1 MLWVGGIR
9 LEGSSG
15 IWDRIREK
23 PFALWVIFSGFVYFG
38 LVILGLALPTL
49 VASPASILDPIAAS
63 ILVFMVLFF
72 VSAYLGLKGKRWTSV
87 LTAVVSILFLV
98 LFGSFLV
105 PSLANPADAA
115 FPLAISGIPALILVA
130 IFSILSI
137 VHAKSGL
144 LQKRYLA
151 TPNSAGGLLTIG
163 IIGFVVGGLI
173 VGAIGAGVILGNIT
187 GVKADITIVPG
198 AQSAGMA
205 FTPRNFT
212 VSVGGTVTWVNKDT
226 TGHTVTS
233 NATGQ
238 FGSPLLTTG
247 ETWSHTFSQAGT
259 YYYHC
264 TPHPQMWGEIVV
276 S

>member
-1 MLWVGGIR
+1 M
-9 LEGSSG
+9 
-15 IWDRIREK
+15 WDRVRQK
-23 PFALWVIFSGFVYFG
+23 PFALWVIFGGLVYFG
-38 LVILGLALPTL
+38 LYLVGLVVPVL
-49 VASPASILDPIAAS
+49 VASPASIANPFAVIV
-63 ILVFMVLFF
+63 LVFMAFFF

-105 PSLANPADAA
+105 PSLANPADSS
-115 FPLAISGIPALILVA
+115 FSVAISGIPILILVA

-137 VHAKSGL
+137 INAKAGL

-151 TPNSAGGLLTIG
+151 TPNSSGGLLTIG

-173 VGAIGAGVILGNIT
+173 VGAIGGGVILRNISAAR
-187 GVKADITIVPG
+187 ADITIVMNAPSM
-198 AQSAGMA
+198 AMA
-205 FTPRNFT
+205 FTPQNFT

-226 TGHTVTS
+226 TQHTVTS
-233 NATGQ
+233 NVTGL

-247 ETWSHTFSQAGT
+247 ETWSHTFSQAGA

-264 TPHPQMWGEIVV
+264 TPHPQMWGVIVAA
-276 S
+276 

>member
-1 MLWVGGIR
+1 MGRGNSV
-9 LEGSSG
+9 EGSSG
-15 IWDRIREK
+15 IWDRIRQK

-72 VSAYLGLKGKRWTSV
+72 VCAYLGLKGKRWTSV
-87 LTAVVSILFLV
+87 LTAVVSILFLA

-187 GVKADITIVPG
+187 GVKADITIVSG
-198 AQSAGMA
+198 AQSAAMA

>member
-1 MLWVGGIR
+1 MEGG
-9 LEGSSG
+9 SG
-15 IWDRIREK
+15 IWDRLRQK
-23 PFALWVIFSGFVYFG
+23 PFALWVIFGGFVYLG
-38 LVILGLALPTL
+38 LFILGLAVPVLA
-49 VASPASILDPIAAS
+49 ASPSSIMDPFVLIF
-63 ILVFMVLFF
+63 LVFMALAF

-87 LTAVVSILFLV
+87 LAAVVSILFLV

-115 FPLAISGIPALILVA
+115 FSLAISGIPALILVA

-151 TPNSAGGLLTIG
+151 TPNSSGGLLTIG
-163 IIGFVVGGLI
+163 VIGFVVGGLI
-173 VGAIGAGVILGNIT
+173 VGAIGAGVIFRNIT
-187 GVKADITIVPG
+187 SADITIVPG
-198 AQSAGMA
+198 APSAAMA
-205 FTPRNFT
+205 FKPQSFP
-212 VSVGGTVTWVNKDT
+212 VSVSGTVTWVNRDT

-233 NATGQ
+233 NVTGQ

-247 ETWSHTFSQAGT
+247 ETWNHTFSQPGT

-264 TPHPQMWGEIVV
+264 TPHPQMWGVIIV